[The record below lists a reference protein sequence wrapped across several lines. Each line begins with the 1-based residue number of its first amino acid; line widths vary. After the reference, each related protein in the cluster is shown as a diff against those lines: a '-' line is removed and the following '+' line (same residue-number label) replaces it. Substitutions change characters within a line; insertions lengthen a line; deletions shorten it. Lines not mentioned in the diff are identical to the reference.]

1 MPQDAITLAK
11 TANELNAI
19 LQGAKINKINHP
31 VQDEL
36 LFNLYSKNQTYRLRF
51 CINAV
56 GARVGF
62 TDIERKNP
70 STPSGFCML
79 LRKHLLSATIKS
91 INTIQ
96 DERIIRIAFDG
107 KNDFLEPIEKQLYC
121 EIMGKYS
128 NLIFCENEIILG
140 TMKTSALEIGKE
152 RALLCGVKYALP
164 KSQGKISIYNREE
177 SLKTIS
183 NFNGGDLAEY
193 LFNCFQGF
201 SIATSREVVFRFF
214 NCYLFENSLE
224 KTGDF
229 YEFVLDFINQASNR
243 PIVIKSLDKFV
254 DFCFCDYKSISGEK
268 IFFDSLLD
276 AEKYFFDSKQ
286 TVREFNDIKNKLT
299 SVVNAKLKKEEKKL
313 QIIEEKTLACENA
326 EEERKRGE
334 LITAN
339 IYKIRKGDKTVIVD
353 DYYNDNAPL
362 KIALDEQLSP
372 NANAQRY
379 FKKYAKLKNTI
390 KAITPQKEQAISECE
405 YLKSVLAELNI
416 ANTIKDLLEIEDE
429 LKQAGLIKSE
439 QSVKSSKKD
448 EKINYRLFE
457 YGGYKILAGK
467 NNLQNDKLTFSAKPS
482 DIWLHTK
489 DYHSAHV
496 IIQSSSSHLPNEIL
510 QIAAEICAYYS
521 EAKTGDKVPV
531 DYTQR
536 KYVKKPPKSKYG
548 AVIYTDYKTVFVT
561 PNSHSNLE
569 I

>member
-177 SLKTIS
+177 SLKTLS

-229 YEFVLDFINQASNR
+229 YEFVLDFINQTSDR

-286 TVREFNDIKNKLT
+286 TVREFNDIKNKL
-299 SVVNAKLKKEEKKL
+299 N
-313 QIIEEKTLACENA
+313 
-326 EEERKRGE
+326 
-334 LITAN
+334 
-339 IYKIRKGDKTVIVD
+339 
-353 DYYNDNAPL
+353 
-362 KIALDEQLSP
+362 
-372 NANAQRY
+372 
-379 FKKYAKLKNTI
+379 
-390 KAITPQKEQAISECE
+390 
-405 YLKSVLAELNI
+405 
-416 ANTIKDLLEIEDE
+416 
-429 LKQAGLIKSE
+429 
-439 QSVKSSKKD
+439 
-448 EKINYRLFE
+448 
-457 YGGYKILAGK
+457 
-467 NNLQNDKLTFSAKPS
+467 
-482 DIWLHTK
+482 
-489 DYHSAHV
+489 
-496 IIQSSSSHLPNEIL
+496 
-510 QIAAEICAYYS
+510 
-521 EAKTGDKVPV
+521 
-531 DYTQR
+531 
-536 KYVKKPPKSKYG
+536 
-548 AVIYTDYKTVFVT
+548 
-561 PNSHSNLE
+561 
-569 I
+569 